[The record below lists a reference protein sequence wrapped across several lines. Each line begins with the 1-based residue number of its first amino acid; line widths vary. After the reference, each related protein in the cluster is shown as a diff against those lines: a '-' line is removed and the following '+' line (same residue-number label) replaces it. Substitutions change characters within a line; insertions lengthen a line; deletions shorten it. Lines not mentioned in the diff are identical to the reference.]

1 MMISLGFLRDESKGM
16 KRLSISA
23 SNDSQTAMGETAP
36 FLLPATS
43 MRAQTSG
50 EVLIVLLRVLLVV
63 VVVTEG
69 VQSHDRH
76 VE

>member
-1 MMISLGFLRDESKGM
+1 MIIPWVFLRDQPKVM
-16 KRLSISA
+16 TRLSISA

-36 FLLPATS
+36 FFLPAAS

-50 EVLIVLLRVLLVV
+50 EVLIVLLRVLVVV

>member
-1 MMISLGFLRDESKGM
+1 MMISLGFLRDESRGM
-16 KRLSISA
+16 KRLSIPA
-23 SNDSQTAMGETAP
+23 SNDSQTAMDETALP
-36 FLLPATS
+36 PLPAAS